1 MAPKARSENE
11 NPEKAFFLQAA
22 IKGYETE
29 IENLKKQVEHLQETT
44 QVRKKIL
51 LNIIKKVLIF

>member
-1 MAPKARSENE
+1 MIAPKARSESE

-44 QVRKKIL
+44 QVRKENFI
-51 LNIIKKVLIF
+51 